1 MLGPAGPL
9 LERARELAV
18 LGEALGAVTS
28 ASGARVV
35 VVGGEAGVGKTTLLR
50 AFCDGIAGG
59 ARVLW
64 GTCEPLFTPRPL
76 GPFHDVADTAGA
88 APAAGERAGTLGG
101 DAKPWEV
108 AAALVRELG
117 RKVPS
122 VLVLE
127 DLHWAD

>member
-64 GTCEPLFTPRPL
+64 GTCEPLFTPRPR
-76 GPFHDVADTAGA
+76 GPFHDVAATAG
-88 APAAGERAGTLGG
+88 GELARTLGG

-122 VLVLE
+122 VL
-127 DLHWAD
+127 